1 MFQYL
6 VTGHDGDAEGA
17 FEHRMAIRPQHLEYA
32 KKLKANGNLLMA
44 GAHLTADEKMNGSTM
59 FLQFETES
67 GIEEYLKTEPYIL
80 NRVWKEYKVTP
91 IRVANL

>member
-1 MFQYL
+1 
-6 VTGHDGDAEGA
+6 
-17 FEHRMAIRPQHLEYA
+17 
-32 KKLKANGNLLMA
+32 
-44 GAHLTADEKMNGSTM
+44 MNGSTM

-80 NRVWKEYKVTP
+80 NGVWKEYKVTP